1 MEKYEE
7 KIIDLVDVIAEPE
20 AGRLPEK
27 TPIKDLA
34 EKTEIK
40 AAAPPFGAAVMPQEE
55 KPTQHSA
62 PEQAD
67 FEKLVHMEV
76 EHNLRTMLEAY
87 FKKESGL
94 DQMVKQEIEQA
105 LRSMVDEHIQG
116 MIKEVMAQEIQK
128 AITREIEGL
137 KKTK

>member
-20 AGRLPEK
+20 AGLLPEK
-27 TPIKDLA
+27 APVKDLA
-34 EKTEIK
+34 ETTEIK
-40 AAAPPFGAAVMPQEE
+40 AASSPFEASVIPREE
-55 KPTQHSA
+55 KPTQPSA
-62 PEQAD
+62 SEQAD

-76 EHNLRTMLEAY
+76 EQNLRTMVEER
-87 FKKESGL
+87 FKKDSGL
-94 DQMVKQEIEQA
+94 DQMVKQEIEHS
-105 LRSMVDEHIQG
+105 LRGMIGEQIQG
-116 MIKEVMAQEIQK
+116 MIKEVLAQEVQK

>member
-27 TPIKDLA
+27 APINDLA

-40 AAAPPFGAAVMPQEE
+40 VASSPAVAPVMPTEE
-55 KPTQHSA
+55 KSKPLSS
-62 PEQAD
+62 PEPAD

-76 EHNLRTMLEAY
+76 EQNLRTMIEEY

-94 DQMVKQEIEQA
+94 DQMVKQEVERS
-105 LRSMVDEHIQG
+105 LRSMIGEHIQS
-116 MIKEVMAQEIQK
+116 MVKEVLAQEVQK
-128 AITREIEGL
+128 AIAREIEGL
-137 KKTK
+137 KKTN